1 MARDK
6 KQSKKIN
13 NQACAK
19 VILFDAIGLFF
30 LTGCMRSE
38 LISLI
43 SFNIYI
49 EEDKKDTPK
58 NECKTTN
65 KSPTSDVPTP
75 IGSVKTTKF
84 FNHCHAL
91 IDNK

>member
-1 MARDK
+1 
-6 KQSKKIN
+6 
-13 NQACAK
+13 
-19 VILFDAIGLFF
+19 
-30 LTGCMRSE
+30 MRSE

-43 SFNIYI
+43 SLNTYI

-58 NECKTTN
+58 NDCKTTN
-65 KSPTSDVPTP
+65 KSPVSDVPTP

-84 FNHCHAL
+84 FNHCHTL